1 MSRNRIHRLGDLQLR
16 IMQILW
22 ARVEATVA
30 DVHEALAK
38 ERDLA
43 YTTIATMLR
52 KMEARGLVRHRL
64 DGRSFVYR
72 AAVREEDVSLGM
84 ADHLVD
90 RLFEGSL
97 SDMVHHLLTTRE
109 VSREELSKL
118 GKMIAEMKKRHD
130 ELISAHI
137 FLAQDFGDYRGRSRF
152 GRLFVCAGSTMVPGG
167 DLAKDALPGGARN
180 QLRAR
185 AFRVVWLGTG
195 CAGANF

>member
-1 MSRNRIHRLGDLQLR
+1 MSRNRIHRLGDLQLK

-22 ARVEATVA
+22 AKDEATVA
-30 DVHEALAK
+30 EVHGALAS

-52 KMEARGLVRHRL
+52 KMEARGLTKHRL

-72 AAVREEDVSLGM
+72 AAVGEEAVSQGM

-118 GKMIAEMKKRHD
+118 EKMISEIKK
-130 ELISAHI
+130 
-137 FLAQDFGDYRGRSRF
+137 
-152 GRLFVCAGSTMVPGG
+152 
-167 DLAKDALPGGARN
+167 AR
-180 QLRAR
+180 
-185 AFRVVWLGTG
+185 
-195 CAGANF
+195 

>member
-1 MSRNRIHRLGDLQLR
+1 MSRNKIHRLGDLQLK

-22 ARVEATVA
+22 ARAGATVA
-30 DVHEALAK
+30 EVHGALTG

-52 KMEARGLVRHRL
+52 KMDARGLVKHRL

-72 AAVREEDVSLGM
+72 AAVGEEAVSQGM

-97 SDMVHHLLTTRE
+97 SDTVHHLLTTRE

-118 GKMIAEMKKRHD
+118 EKMIADVKKTR
-130 ELISAHI
+130 
-137 FLAQDFGDYRGRSRF
+137 
-152 GRLFVCAGSTMVPGG
+152 
-167 DLAKDALPGGARN
+167 
-180 QLRAR
+180 
-185 AFRVVWLGTG
+185 
-195 CAGANF
+195 

>member
-1 MSRNRIHRLGDLQLR
+1 MSRTKIHRLGDLQLR

-22 ARVEATVA
+22 ARAEATVGE
-30 DVHEALAK
+30 VHEALSA

-43 YTTIATMLR
+43 YTTVATMLR
-52 KMEARGLVRHRL
+52 KMEARGLVKHRL

-72 AAVREEDVSLGM
+72 AAVGEDAVSRGM

-118 GKMIAEMKKRHD
+118 EKMIVDMKK
-130 ELISAHI
+130 
-137 FLAQDFGDYRGRSRF
+137 
-152 GRLFVCAGSTMVPGG
+152 
-167 DLAKDALPGGARN
+167 AR
-180 QLRAR
+180 
-185 AFRVVWLGTG
+185 
-195 CAGANF
+195 

>member
-1 MSRNRIHRLGDLQLR
+1 VNPHSIKAIDSYYYRGSITPVAEPMSRTKIHRLGDLQLR

-22 ARVEATVA
+22 ARSQATVA
-30 DVHEALAK
+30 DVHDALAR

-72 AAVREEDVSLGM
+72 AAVGEEAVSQGM

-109 VSREELSKL
+109 VSQKDLSKL
-118 GKMIAEMKKRHD
+118 EKLIAEMKK
-130 ELISAHI
+130 
-137 FLAQDFGDYRGRSRF
+137 
-152 GRLFVCAGSTMVPGG
+152 
-167 DLAKDALPGGARN
+167 AR
-180 QLRAR
+180 
-185 AFRVVWLGTG
+185 
-195 CAGANF
+195 